1 VSLESGRKL
10 GLAASLIA
18 IIVPI
23 IAVALFAS
31 FFILLLS
38 VISGGL
44 NSLPSAALISGG
56 YLFGLIAI
64 GALSFAAFII
74 FLISIHRLSEYF
86 KEPAIFKNVLYA
98 LILEIVA
105 VVLVVVLFIAAVF
118 SAAISTV
125 NPSISSIQTVM
136 ISLLG
141 VAGVFYVMSI
151 VAAVLF
157 MRAFNKLAEKSG
169 VDNFRTFGLLF
180 LIGVILAPVLIGG
193 FIAWIGWIFAAMG
206 FRKMQPTPQNTAPTN
221 LYAAPATT
229 VTGAEV
235 GQKRFCGNCG
245 AENNADSLYCR
256 SCGKQMQ

>member
-1 VSLESGRKL
+1 MSLESGRKL
-10 GLAASLIA
+10 GLAASLIT

-44 NSLPSAALISGG
+44 NSLPSATLISGG
-56 YLFGLIAI
+56 FSIGLIAI
-64 GALSFAAFII
+64 CALSFAAFII

-86 KEPAIFKNVLYA
+86 KEPAIFRNVLYA

-118 SAAISTV
+118 SAAITTVYPST
-125 NPSISSIQTVM
+125 SSITTVM

-141 VAGVFYVMSI
+141 VVGVFYVMSI

-157 MRAFNKLAEKSG
+157 MRALNRLADKSG

-180 LIGVILAPVLIGG
+180 LIGVLLAPVAIGCLI
-193 FIAWIGWIFAAMG
+193 IWIGWIFALTG
-206 FRKMQPTPQNTAPTN
+206 FHKLRPTPQTTPIAYQPPANPTFA
-221 LYAAPATT
+221 AAPL
-229 VTGAEV
+229 V
-235 GQKRFCGNCG
+235 QKKFCGHCG
-245 AENNADSLYCR
+245 AENSVDAIYCR
-256 SCGKQMQ
+256 SCGKPIT